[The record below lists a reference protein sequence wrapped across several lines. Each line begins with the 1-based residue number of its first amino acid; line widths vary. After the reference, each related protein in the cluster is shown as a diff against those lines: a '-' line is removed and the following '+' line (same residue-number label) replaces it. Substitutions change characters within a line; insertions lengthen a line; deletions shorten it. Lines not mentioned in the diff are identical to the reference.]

1 MKAKFIQENVILS
14 EHEGPYGLDPHN
26 DWAGRSVMEC
36 YERKYPNKKIM
47 LSTKESR
54 IVNVGD
60 WAQIF
65 YILAEAK
72 NAS

>member
-14 EHEGPYGLDPHN
+14 EHEGPYGLDPH
-26 DWAGRSVMEC
+26 DEWTGSVMEE
-36 YERKYPNKKIM
+36 YRKKYPENKIITYTGGKR
-47 LSTKESR
+47 E

-65 YILAEAK
+65 YILTEAK
-72 NAS
+72 SES